1 MRSALLAAVCI
12 FLANVLS
19 GQVIYISSSG
29 NAIYRLNLDDCSYS
43 FVSQVDRQIYD
54 IAFHPDG
61 SLYGIS
67 GNGNFFSIDILTGT
81 STLLHDFG
89 GQTFNSLT
97 IDADGLVYTIGNDGE
112 LWSYDLSTGTA
123 IFLGDIG
130 YNATGDLTFYKG
142 EFYVAA
148 TGDRI
153 VRINL
158 NDVTNS
164 TVIINDDIPG
174 NILGIVSD
182 VVDCTEINCYA
193 ITNGNSDIYQINFMT
208 NSLELVCELNITVG
222 GGASTSEF
230 LASSPL
236 AIDSTNL
243 INPDCANQNGEA
255 VIWAS
260 GGSGMYTYLI
270 NNGVGQPS
278 NQFTLL
284 TEGTYTAIV
293 QDQLGCEDTTTFML
307 LKTSGPTIDTIL
319 AQPAECGETNG
330 TITVM
335 ATGGTGD
342 YTFSLNEGP
351 FQSLNIFA
359 PLPGGPYSIVVL
371 DQAGCKDSLDWMLD
385 MKDSPVITD
394 LIIEQGTC
402 GQNNGSIMA
411 VASGG
416 SGSLMYSIN
425 NLQFQLIP
433 LFSNLEPGPY
443 TLYVIDSAGCLAQQ
457 EAILD
462 PSTAVSIIQADIT
475 STSCNEA
482 NGVISITTD
491 QTDSIR
497 YSIDGLNFQP
507 VNRFENLNAGLYLL
521 SIEDANGCQDTL
533 SVTIASSDIPQITAI
548 SALPENC
555 GQQNGSLT
563 ITGEGGTGTYQY
575 SLDGNSYQLGNT
587 FTNLPAGKYNVFI
600 IDDDGCSNTAQ
611 ATLDALDGLDIIEIT
626 TQPSR
631 CGGST
636 GSVTIDIEGGIAPVM
651 ISLQNYPAQ
660 TEELFSGLAAGTYQI
675 YIQDAAGCTAD
686 TMVSLSQTGC
696 PVYIP
701 NIFSPNGDGINDLFQ
716 IQTADEN
723 EVTITRFF
731 IFDRWGNNVYE
742 RYDLPIHAT
751 DGWWDGT
758 FKRFTANPGVF
769 AYFVEV
775 EFDNGSRETYRG
787 NVTLVR

>member
-1 MRSALLAAVCI
+1 MRTSLLAAVCI

-29 NAIYRLNLDDCSYS
+29 NAIYRLNLDDCSYT
-43 FVSQVDRQIYD
+43 FISQVDRQIYD

-81 STLLHDFG
+81 SSLLHDFG

-97 IDADGLVYTIGNDGE
+97 IDANGLVYTIGNDGE
-112 LWSYDLSTGTA
+112 LWSYDLNTGTA

-130 YNATGDLTFYKG
+130 YDATGDLTFYKG
-142 EFYVAA
+142 QFYVAA

-153 VRINL
+153 VRIDL
-158 NDVTNS
+158 NNVTNS

-182 VVDCTEINCYA
+182 VVNCTEVNCYA
-193 ITNGNSDIYQINFMT
+193 ITNGNSDIYKINFMT

-236 AIDSTNL
+236 VIDSTTL
-243 INPDCANQNGEA
+243 INPDCVNQNGEA

-260 GGSGMYTYLI
+260 GGSGVYTYSI
-270 NNGVGQPS
+270 NAGPFQPA
-278 NQFTLL
+278 NQFTPLVQ
-284 TEGTYTAIV
+284 GNYIAIV
-293 QDQLGCEDTTTFML
+293 HDQLGCEDTTTFIL
-307 LKTSGPTIDTIL
+307 NKSSGPTIDTIL
-319 AQPAECGETNG
+319 AQPAECGEING
-330 TITVM
+330 AITVM
-335 ATGGTGD
+335 AVEGTGGFM
-342 YTFSLNEGP
+342 FSLNGGL
-351 FQSLNIFA
+351 FQTSNVFS
-359 PLPGGPYSIVVL
+359 PLSGGLYSIVVL

-385 MKDSPVITD
+385 LKEAPVITD
-394 LIIEQGTC
+394 LIIEQSTC
-402 GQNNGSIMA
+402 GQKNGSIMA

-416 SGSLMYSIN
+416 SGSLMYSID
-425 NLQFQLIP
+425 NLQYQSTPI
-433 LFSNLEPGPY
+433 FSKLEPGPY
-443 TLYVIDSAGCLAQQ
+443 TLYVIDSAGCLAQ
-457 EAILD
+457 EEVILD

-475 STSCNEA
+475 NTSCNEA

-491 QTDSIR
+491 QPDSIR
-497 YSIDGLNFQP
+497 YSIDGVNFQP

-521 SIEDANGCQDTL
+521 SIEDAHGCQDTL
-533 SVTIASSDIPQITAI
+533 SVTIGPSGIPEITSI

-555 GQQNGSLT
+555 GQQNGSMT

-575 SLDGNSYQLGNT
+575 SLDGNSYQMTNT
-587 FTNLPAGKYNVFI
+587 FSNLTAGKYIVFI
-600 IDDDGCSNTAQ
+600 IDDDGCSNSTQ

-626 TQPSR
+626 TLPSR

-636 GSVTIDIEGGIAPVM
+636 GSVTIDVEGGIAPVM

-686 TMVSLSQTGC
+686 TMASLSQTGC

-716 IQTADEN
+716 VQTADEN

-742 RYDLPIHAT
+742 RYDLPIRST

-758 FKRFTANPGVF
+758 FKRFTANPGVY

-787 NVTLVR
+787 NVTLIR